1 MAISNSDGSIVLTT
15 KVDTSGLRNGLSSM
29 KGGVSSLSSSFT
41 KLGIAMAA
49 AFSVKVLIDFG
60 KEASN
65 LSTKAEASVQRLI
78 DIYGSA
84 SKAVGD
90 FIDANAQALGMSRAM
105 AASYVSV
112 YGNLFSVWADQATNA
127 ELTNAYLNMTAVV
140 ASKTGRTVEDV
151 QERIRSGLLGNT
163 EAIEDLGVF
172 VNVKTIEMTDAFK
185 RMANGK
191 SWEQLDAYT
200 QQQVRTFAILE
211 QATQKYGNEV
221 ARTSALAKSQ
231 FNAAWQD
238 FQATWGEVVNRVL
251 VPVLEVLTEILVRST
266 ALLQTWFNI
275 SSATIS
281 EADNIETATKNQN
294 KLTSAVNKTEKATRK
309 ALAGFDDLQ
318 ILTSSISG
326 GAESG
331 IGSAQTSSGFK
342 FDFSGN
348 NGEKVSILS
357 AFLQEIK
364 DVFSEYEKID
374 FTFLEK
380 LSSETFETSSY
391 VLDTLAVVLKK
402 FIKIFT
408 PFWNTVLKPITE
420 HSGDKLN
427 EILERLNGHLSG
439 LSDILEQSTM
449 WDDLTTVF
457 ETLSPI
463 ITPIVNGIVDFVT
476 WVGKLVVD
484 IAWET
489 LVLLLK
495 DTESLL
501 GTIAKLIEGDFANAW
516 EDFKDL
522 MIDNKVEY
530 AKKAI
535 DLLKGSFEN
544 LIDGI
549 KGVDWNSVAYS
560 VGQGLAKLIIK
571 FDEFI
576 KVWYN
581 KTREW
586 WTQDVVTFFSEGKWK
601 TIAQSA
607 INGIKYA
614 LTIGLQNAIN
624 GAIDILNRFIDGWND
639 IANTT
644 SLLPSIGKISHVSW
658 FETPLPSTVTGSRVP
673 TQATYTPNRGSLDG
687 GQLEQILTEIRSAV
701 ASGNSVSN
709 GSTEVVLEV
718 DGREFGRAVV
728 EQGNRENRRIGTRLV
743 IA

>member
-1 MAISNSDGSIVLTT
+1 M
-15 KVDTSGLRNGLSSM
+15 
-29 KGGVSSLSSSFT
+29 
-41 KLGIAMAA
+41 
-49 AFSVKVLIDFG
+49 
-60 KEASN
+60 
-65 LSTKAEASVQRLI
+65 I